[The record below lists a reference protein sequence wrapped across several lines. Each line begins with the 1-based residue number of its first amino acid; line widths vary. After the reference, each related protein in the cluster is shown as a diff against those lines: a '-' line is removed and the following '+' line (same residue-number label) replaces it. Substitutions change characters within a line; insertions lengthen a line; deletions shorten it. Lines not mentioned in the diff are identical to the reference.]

1 MNAVHLR
8 RVRLRPGRAVPRSG
22 RHGAFVRWS
31 RLLALLAAF
40 GLSVAQTET
49 LEDAWRIALERDLA
63 LAAAE
68 SRVAAAEA
76 GVGAARAE
84 RRPRL
89 VASVNAV
96 ELDEGPAFDFARAGL
111 PLEMPLLDGSTL
123 VIAGTTMSVPLYTS
137 GMTRAGIDAARAN
150 LDAVRHEATALMQHV
165 KLAVAE
171 RYVGVL
177 RAQSAVAVADSNVA
191 SLAAHLR
198 EVEDMYRSGSVPRN
212 DFLAASVSL
221 ADAEQR
227 RLQAQNALDVA
238 RAAYNRALGRPLAEP
253 FELDADLP
261 RVDPRIDAETL
272 DALTMLALAERSEP
286 RRLGSAADALAAE
299 AASAGAATR
308 PQLALIAGY
317 ARLDNEFLSRDGYWA
332 VGVGMQWT
340 AFDGGRSRN
349 RASALSLESR
359 ALERQRRDVESLIA
373 LDVRQAWLTRNETE
387 RRIAV
392 TERALEQAEENLR
405 VARDRYR
412 NGEGTNSEVLDAEML
427 RTMSLDNFDA
437 ARYDAALARYR
448 LAHAVG
454 LL

>member
-1 MNAVHLR
+1 VI
-8 RVRLRPGRAVPRSG
+8 RA
-22 RHGAFVRWS
+22 
-31 RLLALLAAF
+31 ALLATSALWAV
-40 GLSVAQTET
+40 GARAET
-49 LEDAWRIALERDLA
+49 LEEAWRIAGAQDLS

-84 RRPRL
+84 RLPR
-89 VASVNAV
+89 VAASVNAL
-96 ELDEGPAFDFARAGL
+96 EMDDAPAFDFSGAGL
-111 PLEMPLLDGSTL
+111 PIQMPLLDGSTL
-123 VIAGTTMSVPLYTS
+123 TAAAASVTLPLYTS

-150 LDAVRHEATALMQHV
+150 LDAEQHTAAALSQQV
-165 KLAVAE
+165 KLGVAE

-177 RAQSAVAVADSNVA
+177 RAASAAAVAEGNVA

-198 EVEDMYRSGSVPRN
+198 EVEDMYRGGSVPRN

-227 RLQAQNALDVA
+227 RLQAENALDVA
-238 RAAYNRALGRPLAEP
+238 RAAYNRALGRTLDEP
-253 FELDADLP
+253 FDLDAELPSIDP
-261 RVDPRIDAETL
+261 RVAEQSL
-272 DALTMLALAERSEP
+272 DALNELGLAERKEP
-286 RRLGSAADALAAE
+286 RRLASAAESLAAQAE
-299 AASAGAATR
+299 SASAANR
-308 PQLALIAGY
+308 PQLALTGGY
-317 ARLDNEFLSRDGYWA
+317 ARLENEFLNQDAFWA
-332 VGVGMQWT
+332 VGIGMQWN

-349 RASALSLESR
+349 RASALSLQST
-359 ALERQRRDVESLIA
+359 ALRREQRDLESLIA
-373 LDVRQAWLTRNETE
+373 LEVREAWLNRAETE

-412 NGEGTNSEVLDAEML
+412 NGEGTNSDVLDAEAL
-427 RTMSLDNFDA
+427 RALSLDNFDA

-448 LAHAVG
+448 LAYAVG